1 MGQCNKS
8 LTVADTIM
16 ASNKRPIIGKPFM
29 VIFFDI
35 TEIIGA
41 CCFSNKPKSH
51 RKNEEG
57 QVKKHMIWMNKSA
70 TRVSANSTAFLKHSH
85 YIDQDLGISGSL
97 DPAKIVP
104 TPVSFVRLHLCM
116 RP

>member
-57 QVKKHMIWMNKSA
+57 QSEEA
-70 TRVSANSTAFLKHSH
+70 C
-85 YIDQDLGISGSL
+85 DLDEQECYTSIGKF
-97 DPAKIVP
+97 D
-104 TPVSFVRLHLCM
+104 SFSKPFALY
-116 RP
+116 